1 MEPQEAEHE
10 LAHVTAVLAG
20 EADLVLAIAFGS
32 LVAGQAGTESD
43 VDVGLLTEG
52 PLDDRRRERL
62 VRAIAQATGRP
73 VDLVD
78 LRSAGV
84 PLLRTILTTGTVL
97 LRRDGTAHAQLVSR
111 MLADVE
117 DFLPLRERLL
127 RERRQRWIG

>member
-1 MEPQEAEHE
+1 MQPQEAEHE
-10 LAHVTAVLAG
+10 LAHATAVLAG
-20 EADLVLAIAFGS
+20 EADVVLAIAFGS
-32 LVAGQAGTESD
+32 LAAGQAGTESD
-43 VDVGLLTEG
+43 VDVGVLTEG

-97 LRRDGTAHAQLVSR
+97 LRRDATAHAQLVSR

>member
-1 MEPQEAEHE
+1 MGSQAAAHA
-10 LAHVTAVLAG
+10 LAPVTKVLVD

-32 LVAGQAGTESD
+32 LAVGRAGSESD
-43 VDVGLLTEG
+43 VDVGVLTED

-97 LRRDGTAHAQLVSR
+97 LRRDATAHAQLVSR

>member
-1 MEPQEAEHE
+1 MGSQAAAHA
-10 LAHVTAVLAG
+10 LAPVTKVLVD

-32 LVAGQAGTESD
+32 LAVGRAGSESD
-43 VDVGLLTEG
+43 VDVGVLTED

-97 LRRDGTAHAQLVSR
+97 LRRDATAHAQLVSQ

>member
-1 MEPQEAEHE
+1 MQPQEAEHE
-10 LAHVTAVLAG
+10 LAHATAVLAG
-20 EADLVLAIAFGS
+20 EADVVLAIAFGS
-32 LVAGQAGTESD
+32 LAAGQAGTESD
-43 VDVGLLTEG
+43 VDVGVLTEG